1 MMHKHFLYTILLG
14 LIIVSCG
21 EEQTSKSINPIAVNI
36 VNITQ
41 DNGVDR
47 SSEKFPG
54 IIKPIKTT
62 NISFQV
68 AGDITK
74 LPVSLGDYVKKGQLI
89 ATIDPSIYNAKFEAN
104 KAQAN
109 LAKENFTR
117 INNVY
122 QKGSIS
128 EIRMLEA
135 KSNYEQAQ
143 SALNAVSKNLNHT
156 KLTAPFSGYIS
167 HKFMESGHV
176 ASPGMPVVEL
186 IDLSKVQAIISLSDN
201 EINNYKT
208 GNKANIYIPTLNKT
222 FSGILTEIA
231 VQSESR
237 TPVYTAKITVNNPDF
252 ILKSGMTCTNV
263 IENKSST
270 VNETTKQNFK
280 LPVDVVSVTNEG
292 QNFVYVV
299 NTENQTAQRKIV
311 EIGKLYN
318 DGIEIKSGLAIGD
331 KVITSGYH
339 KLTNNTPIK
348 ILTK

>member
-1 MMHKHFLYTILLG
+1 MMNKHFLYSILLG

-21 EEQTSKSINPIAVNI
+21 EKKTEKLINPIAVK
-36 VNITQ
+36 VLNITQ
-41 DNGVDR
+41 NNGVDGQ
-47 SSEKFPG
+47 SEKFPG

-62 NISFQV
+62 TISFQV
-68 AGDITK
+68 AGDITE

-89 ATIDPSIYNAKFEAN
+89 AAIDPSLYQAQFNAN

-109 LAKENFTR
+109 LAKENFER
-117 INNVY
+117 INNVF
-122 QKGSIS
+122 QKGSIA
-128 EIRMLEA
+128 EIRMIEA

-143 SALNAVSKNLNHT
+143 SALNAASKNLNHT
-156 KLTAPFSGYIS
+156 NLTAPFSGYIS

-186 IDLSKVQAIISLSDN
+186 IDLSKVQAIISLSDQEVN
-201 EINNYKT
+201 HYKT
-208 GNKANIYIPTLNKT
+208 GSEASIYVPTLDQT
-222 FSGILTEIA
+222 FSGSLTEIA

-252 ILKSGMTCTNV
+252 LLKPGMTCTNV
-263 IENKSST
+263 IENTANKA
-270 VNETTKQNFK
+270 TTQNFK
-280 LPVDVVSVTNEG
+280 LPVDVVSLSNEG

-299 NTENQTAQRKIV
+299 NTENNTAQRKIV

-318 DGIEIKSGLAIGD
+318 DGIEIKNGLTKGD
-331 KVITSGYH
+331 KVIISGYH

-348 ILTK
+348 ILMQ

>member
-1 MMHKHFLYTILLG
+1 MMTKHSIYTFLLG
-14 LIIVSCG
+14 LILVSCG
-21 EEQTSKSINPIAVNI
+21 EKKTSKPITPIAVSVLNLSQ
-36 VNITQ
+36 NDGAN
-41 DNGVDR
+41 DN
-47 SSEKFPG
+47 SEKFPG
-54 IIKPIKTT
+54 IIKPIKTS

-89 ATIDPSIYNAKFEAN
+89 AAIDPSIYNAQYEAN

-117 INNVY
+117 INNVF
-122 QKGSIS
+122 QKGSIA

-143 SALNAVSKNLNHT
+143 SALNAASKNVNHT

-167 HKFMESGHV
+167 NKLMESGDV

-186 IDLSKVQAIISLSDN
+186 VDLSKVQAIISLSDK
-201 EINNYKT
+201 EVNNYKT
-208 GNKANIYIPTLNKT
+208 GSKANIYVPTLNQT
-222 FSGILTEIA
+222 FSGTLTEIA
-231 VQSESR
+231 VQSESQ
-237 TPVYTAKITVNNPDF
+237 TPVYTAKITVNNPDL
-252 ILKSGMTCTNV
+252 ILKPGMTCTNV
-263 IENKSST
+263 IEDKTNT
-270 VNETTKQNFK
+270 VDTTKQNFK
-280 LPVDVVSVTNEG
+280 LPVDVVSITNEG

>member
-1 MMHKHFLYTILLG
+1 MMTKHFFYAMLLG
-14 LIIVSCG
+14 LTIVSCA
-21 EEQTSKSINPIAVNI
+21 EEQTSKSITPIAVNI

-41 DNGVDR
+41 DDGVNS

-54 IIKPIKTT
+54 IIKPIKTS

-89 ATIDPSIYNAKFEAN
+89 AAIDPSMYNAQFEAN

-117 INNVY
+117 INSVF
-122 QKGSIS
+122 QKGSIA
-128 EIRMLEA
+128 EIRMIEA
-135 KSNYEQAQ
+135 KYNYEQAQ
-143 SALNAVSKNLNHT
+143 SALNAASKNLNHT

-167 HKFMESGHV
+167 NKLMESGDV
-176 ASPGMPVVEL
+176 ASPGIPIVEL
-186 IDLSKVQAIISLSDN
+186 IDLSKVQAIISLSDK
-201 EINNYKT
+201 EVNNYKT
-208 GNKANIYIPTLNKT
+208 GTKASIYVPTLDKT

-237 TPVYTAKITVNNPDF
+237 TPVYTAKITVDNPDF
-252 ILKSGMTCTNV
+252 VLKPGMTCTNV
-263 IENKSST
+263 VENKSNNL
-270 VNETTKQNFK
+270 NEATIQNFK
-280 LPVDVVSVTNEG
+280 LPVDVVSITNEG

>member
-1 MMHKHFLYTILLG
+1 MMTKHFLYTMLFG
-14 LIIVSCG
+14 LVIVSCG

-41 DNGVDR
+41 DNGVDG

-54 IIKPIKTT
+54 IIKPIKTS

-74 LPVSLGDYVKKGQLI
+74 LPVNLGDYVKKGQLI
-89 ATIDPSIYNAKFEAN
+89 AAIDPSMYNAQFEAN

-117 INNVY
+117 INSVY
-122 QKGSIS
+122 QKGSIA

-143 SALNAVSKNLNHT
+143 SALNAASKNLNHT

-167 HKFMESGHV
+167 NKLMESGDV
-176 ASPGMPVVEL
+176 ASPGMPIVEL
-186 IDLSKVQAIISLSDN
+186 VDLSKVQAIISLSDH

-208 GNKANIYIPTLNKT
+208 GSKANIYVPTLNQT

-231 VQSESR
+231 VQSESQ
-237 TPVYTAKITVNNPDF
+237 TPVYTAKITVDNPDL
-252 ILKSGMTCTNV
+252 ILKPGMTCTNV
-263 IENKSST
+263 IEDKINT
-270 VNETTKQNFK
+270 VNDVTNQTFK
-280 LPVDVVSVTNEG
+280 LPVDVVSITNEG
-292 QNFVYVV
+292 ENFVYVV

>member
-1 MMHKHFLYTILLG
+1 MTKHFLYAMLLG
-14 LIIVSCG
+14 LTIISCA
-21 EEQTSKSINPIAVNI
+21 EEKTSKSITPIAVN
-36 VNITQ
+36 VLNITPN
-41 DNGVDR
+41 NGVDG

-54 IIKPIKTT
+54 IIKPVKTAT
-62 NISFQV
+62 MSFQV
-68 AGDITK
+68 AGDITN
-74 LPVSLGDYVKKGQLI
+74 LPVNMGDYVKKGQLI
-89 ATIDPSIYNAKFEAN
+89 AAIDPSLYKAQYEAN

-117 INNVY
+117 INNVF
-122 QKGSIS
+122 QKGSIA

-143 SALNAVSKNLNHT
+143 SALNAASKNLNHT

-167 HKFMESGHV
+167 NKLMESGDV

-186 IDLSKVQAIISLSDN
+186 VDLSKVQAIISLSDKEVN
-201 EINNYKT
+201 HYKT
-208 GNKANIYIPTLNKT
+208 GTKATIYVPTLDKT
-222 FSGILTEIA
+222 FSGTLTEIA
-231 VQSESR
+231 IQSESR
-237 TPVYTAKITVNNPDF
+237 TPVYTAKITVDNPDF
-252 ILKSGMTCTNV
+252 LLKPGMTCTNV
-263 IENKSST
+263 VENTDNKAT
-270 VNETTKQNFK
+270 IQNFK
-280 LPVDVVSVTNEG
+280 LPVDVVSITNEG

-299 NTENQTAQRKIV
+299 NAENNTAQRKIV

-318 DGIEIKSGLAIGD
+318 DGIEIKNGLAIGD